1 MERAEILK
9 KWGRDVWQ
17 VNVVS
22 DNDLTEAIYLF
33 ETSDEA
39 KEYINDKVGTFNHSE
54 LPTHIQQKYFKR
66 YKRCL
71 CHKEN
76 KMIETTYDYDSSID
90 KYFSLS
96 GYVEG
101 NKITLD
107 RSGTALYFSKSGR
120 YYEYEKIIEHRAIKL
135 ISSGKALWLVK
146 DHKSKSWL
154 TC

>member
-17 VNVVS
+17 VKVVS
-22 DNDLTEAIYLF
+22 GNGLEAIYLF

-66 YKRCL
+66 YKRRL
-71 CHKEN
+71 CQDEN
-76 KMIETTYDYDSSID
+76 KMIEKTYDYDSSID
-90 KYFSLS
+90 NYHSFS

-107 RSGTALYFSKSGR
+107 RSGTAFYFSMSGR
-120 YYEYEKIIEHRAIKL
+120 YEYSKIFEYRAIQL
-135 ISSGKALWLVK
+135 ISRGIALWLVK